1 MKQKGQK
8 KKWFARLKVQY
19 DKILEDGIPVERPLY
34 WILDLMEYA
43 DENYYCVYTFADFFE
58 ETLEHLA
65 DSRYLA
71 LWKIY
76 DHMLHDPEMEAAG
89 DVVFVPDGPEYDHI
103 GLHYFGT
110 QPRRR
115 LKKT

>member
-1 MKQKGQK
+1 MWQ
-8 KKWFARLKVQY
+8 RLIGLYEIRAVLSGTDAADEAF
-19 DKILEDGIPVERPLY
+19 DKII
-34 WILDLMEYA
+34 
-43 DENYYCVYTFADFFE
+43 ADFFE